1 VYGAGLS
8 PERGAPER
16 QRERV
21 GITAIGLVTP
31 LGLGVETFWD
41 GLTSGKSG
49 VRRITLFDASKDRVQ
64 IAAEVQDFEPR
75 RFLDFKDAKRLA
87 RVAQLAIAA
96 SELALA
102 GGALEGLDK
111 QEIGTIVSSGIGGP
125 DAIFDAV
132 AARLAGHAVS
142 PLFIPMAM
150 TNLAA
155 GVIAHRHGLAGPSYA
170 PVSACASSADAIGQG
185 FRSIR
190 DGYASACLVGGAEA
204 AINPVVMSGF
214 ASLRALSQHNDE
226 PALAARPFS
235 ADRDGFVLGEG
246 ACVLLLESLVS
257 AQRRGA
263 HVYAEV
269 CGYGQTSDAH
279 HLTAPLPDGQRA
291 ARAVQLALR
300 DAGIAP
306 TLVDYVN
313 AHGTGTLL
321 SDPAETRALHL
332 ALGEHAKQV
341 AVSSTKSM
349 HGHLLGAAGAVEAA
363 ICALAIERGVLPPT
377 INLTRPDPACDLD
390 YVPNQSRKRRV
401 DVAVTTSMAFGG
413 HNVALV
419 LRRAGSL

>member
-8 PERGAPER
+8 YPQGSRGHE
-16 QRERV
+16 RERV
-21 GITAIGLVTP
+21 VITAMGLVTP
-31 LGLGVETFWD
+31 LGLGVEAFWE
-41 GLTSGKSG
+41 GLTSGRSG

-64 IAAEVQDFEPR
+64 IAAEIENFEPR

-87 RVAQLAIAA
+87 RVAQLAVAA

-102 GGALEGLDK
+102 GGALDGLDK
-111 QEIGTIVSSGIGGP
+111 QDIGTIVSSGIGGP

-132 AARLAGHAVS
+132 SARLAGQAVS

-155 GVIAHRHGLAGPSYA
+155 GVIAHRYGLAGASYA

-190 DGYASACLVGGAEA
+190 DGYTSACLVGGAEA

-214 ASLRALSQHNDE
+214 ASLRALSQRNDE
-226 PALAARPFS
+226 PTLAARPFS

-246 ACVLLLESLVS
+246 ACVLLLESLAS
-257 AQRRGA
+257 AQQRGA

-269 CGYGQTSDAH
+269 CGYAQTSDAH
-279 HLTAPLPDGQRA
+279 HLTAPLPDGHRA
-291 ARAVQLALR
+291 ARAIELALK
-300 DAGIAP
+300 DAGIAASA
-306 TLVDYVN
+306 VDYVN
-313 AHGTGTLL
+313 AHGTGTVL
-321 SDPAETRALHL
+321 SDPAETRALHW

-363 ICALAIERGVLPPT
+363 ICALAIERGIVPPT
-377 INLTRPDPACDLD
+377 INLALPDPACDLD
-390 YVPNQSRKRRV
+390 FVPNESRKRQV

-419 LRRAGSL
+419 LRRAA

>member
-1 VYGAGLS
+1 M
-8 PERGAPER
+8 
-16 QRERV
+16 
-21 GITAIGLVTP
+21 GLVTP
-31 LGLGVETFWD
+31 LGLGVETFWES
-41 GLTSGKSG
+41 LTSGQSG

-64 IAAEVQDFEPR
+64 IAAEVDGFDPR

-87 RVAQLAIAA
+87 RVAQLAAA
-96 SELALA
+96 AAELALA

-111 QEIGTIVSSGIGGP
+111 EDIGTIVSSGIGGP
-125 DAIFDAV
+125 DAIYDAV
-132 AARLAGHAVS
+132 STQLTGRAVS

-155 GVIAHRHGLAGPSYA
+155 SVIAHRHGLGGPSYA

-204 AINPVVMSGF
+204 PINPVVMSGF
-214 ASLRALSQHNDE
+214 ASLRALSQSNEE
-226 PALAARPFS
+226 PAQAARPFS
-235 ADRDGFVLGEG
+235 VDRDGFVLGEG
-246 ACVLLLESLVS
+246 ACVLLLESLAS
-257 AQRRGA
+257 AQARGV

-269 CGYGQTSDAH
+269 CGYGQSSDAH

-313 AHGTGTLL
+313 AHGTGTQL

-332 ALGEHAKQV
+332 ALGEHAKRV

-377 INLTRPDPACDLD
+377 INLARPDPACDLD
-390 YVPNQSRKRRV
+390 YVPNQSRKRQV

-419 LRRAGSL
+419 LRRAA

>member
-1 VYGAGLS
+1 V
-8 PERGAPER
+8 
-16 QRERV
+16 
-21 GITAIGLVTP
+21 ITAIGLVTP
-31 LGLGVETFWD
+31 LGLGVEAFWD
-41 GLTSGKSG
+41 GLTCGKSG
-49 VRRITLFDASKDRVQ
+49 VRRITLFDASKERVQ
-64 IAAEVQDFEPR
+64 IAAEIADFDPR
-75 RFLDFKDAKRLA
+75 RFMDFKDAKRLA

-102 GGALEGLDK
+102 GGALDGLDK
-111 QEIGTIVSSGIGGP
+111 QELGTIVSSGIGGP
-125 DAIFDAV
+125 DAIYDAV
-132 AARLAGHAVS
+132 GTQLAGRAVS

-155 GVIAHRHGLAGPSYA
+155 SVIAHRYGLAGPSYA

-214 ASLRALSQHNDE
+214 ASLRALSQQNDE
-226 PALAARPFS
+226 PTLAARPFS

-257 AQRRGA
+257 AQQRGA
-263 HVYAEV
+263 HVFAEV
-269 CGYGQTSDAH
+269 GGYGQTSDAH
-279 HLTAPLPDGQRA
+279 HLTAPQPDGHRA
-291 ARAVQLALR
+291 ARAVELALL

-306 TLVDYVN
+306 SAVDYVN

-332 ALGEHAKQV
+332 ALGENAKQV

-349 HGHLLGAAGAVEAA
+349 HGHLLGAAGAVETA

-377 INLTRPDPACDLD
+377 INLTHPDPACDLD

-401 DVAVTTSMAFGG
+401 DVALTTSMAFGG

-419 LRRAGSL
+419 LRRP

>member
-1 VYGAGLS
+1 M
-8 PERGAPER
+8 
-16 QRERV
+16 
-21 GITAIGLVTP
+21 GLVTP
-31 LGLGVETFWD
+31 LGLGLDTFWQA
-41 GLTSGKSG
+41 LISGQSG

-64 IAAEVQDFEPR
+64 IAAEVEDFDPR
-75 RFLDFKDAKRLA
+75 RFMDFKDAKRLA
-87 RVAQLAIAA
+87 RVGQLAIAA
-96 SELALA
+96 AELALA

-111 QEIGTIVSSGIGGP
+111 QELSTIVSSGIGGP

-132 AARLAGHAVS
+132 TTQISGRAVS

-155 GVIAHRHGLAGPSYA
+155 AVIAHRYGFAGPSYA

-214 ASLRALSQHNDE
+214 ASLRALSQHSDD
-226 PALAARPFS
+226 PARAARPFS

-246 ACVLLLESLVS
+246 ACVLLLESLRS
-257 AQRRGA
+257 AHRRGA

-269 CGYGQTSDAH
+269 CGYAQTSDAH

-291 ARAVQLALR
+291 ARAVELALR

-306 TLVDYVN
+306 NLVDYVN
-313 AHGTGTLL
+313 AHGTGTQL

-377 INLTRPDPACDLD
+377 INLTLPDPDCDLD

-401 DVAVTTSMAFGG
+401 DVAVTSSMAFGG

-419 LRRAGSL
+419 LRRAS